1 MQHLGEFWK
10 IGRVESECGVK
21 KTFIYKQAQRGRF
34 PRSIKL
40 GPKAVAWS
48 SVQVEDWKR
57 AMAEGREWNAED
69 AA

>member
-21 KTFIYKQAQRGRF
+21 KSFVYKQAQQGRF
-34 PRSIKL
+34 PKPIKL

-48 SVQVEDWKR
+48 SAQVQAWKR
-57 AMAEGREWNAED
+57 AMAEGKEWRHED
-69 AA
+69 DV